1 MAYISLLTNKMQLTI
16 KKEIMKILRRI
27 RAKRYGVPFRKR
39 EWYNSLAHFREEDVN
54 GIIIFD
60 DKGNYIDPPGIGGLV
75 TYRYKK
81 QLYQYRVVGY
91 QNESRYRDW
100 LYDTD
105 YIHPVIEFV
114 RKL

>member
-1 MAYISLLTNKMQLTI
+1 MKII
-16 KKEIMKILRRI
+16 KRKIMKILRRI

-39 EWYNSLAHFREEDVN
+39 EWYNRLAHIREEDAN
-54 GIIIFD
+54 GIIIFGND
-60 DKGNYIDPPGIGGLV
+60 DRYIDPPKVGGLV

-100 LYDTD
+100 LYNTD
-105 YIHPVIEFV
+105 YINPIIEFV